1 MFTSKSSELQAT
13 LNAMDK
19 SQAIIE
25 FNPDGTIITANQ
37 NFLNALGYSL
47 EEIRGKHHSM
57 FVNDKE
63 RNSAEY
69 RQFWENLNQGKFQA
83 AEYLRVGKGGK
94 EIWIQASYNPV
105 LGSNGKPFKVV
116 KFATDI
122 TARKM
127 QNADYE
133 GQLKAIS
140 TSQAVIEFN
149 LDGTIITANQNFLD
163 ALGYSLEEIRG
174 QHHRMFVSDKERNS
188 PAYRQFWEAL
198 ARGQYQSAEYLR
210 VGKGGREIWI
220 QASYNPIFDYN
231 GRPFKVVK
239 YATDITKAVED
250 RIRKAAHPEDAR
262 RGYRPHHGSHR
273 EHQRSG
279 RVGRQLVHANL
290 DQRSGGGLGGRGT
303 RRLGEGDRTARGR
316 SVADLQSRG
325 AAGHAHERDRVR
337 VCRRRPSASARSS
350 SSSTRSRRRPICL
363 ALNATIEAAR
373 AGDAG
378 KGFAVVAQEVKA
390 LASQTAK
397 ATADIGAQIATVQ
410 NGTNDAV
417 AAIKE
422 ITNIIGNIS
431 DISTGIAAAVEQQTA
446 VTQDISSNMQ
456 TAAVGVQTISENMV
470 KIADATNMAAEI
482 DAQGQGGFD
491 RARRLVFEGDS
502 VLASE
507 EACFPGER
515 PSAYLLS
522 GRGANL
528 RPSPTHF
535 RRRSDHAM
543 PMNAGDIERLI
554 KDEAAG
560 RQDRNPGSR
569 RGRRP
574 LRGACRLGGL
584 QGQIA
589 RAAAPDG
596 L

>member
-13 LNAMDK
+13 FNAMDK

-25 FNPDGTIITANQ
+25 FNMDGTIITANQ

-57 FVNDKE
+57 FVQEKE
-63 RNSAEY
+63 KNSAEY

-105 LGSNGKPFKVV
+105 VGSNGKPFKVV

-149 LDGTIITANQNFLD
+149 LDGTIITANQNFLN
-163 ALGYSLEEIRG
+163 ALGYSLDEIRG

-188 PAYRQFWEAL
+188 AAYRQFWEAL
-198 ARGQYQSAEYLR
+198 ARGQYQAAEYLR

-250 RIRKAAHPEDAR
+250 RIKKASIQKTLDADI
-262 RGYRPHHGSHR
+262 GLIT
-273 EHQRSG
+273 EAIQ
-279 RVGRQLVHANL
+279 NTN
-290 DQRSGGGLGGRGT
+290 DQ
-303 RRLGEGDRTARGR
+303 
-316 SVADLQSRG
+316 V
-325 AAGHAHERDRVR
+325 
-337 VCRRRPSASARSS
+337 ASAA
-350 SSSTRSRRRPICL
+350 SSSTQTSTNVQAVASAAEELVASVKEIGRRVDEASQISNRAVQQGTRTNEIVSGLSAATERIGQVVELINSIASQTNLL

-397 ATADIGAQIATVQ
+397 ATADIGAQIANVQ

-431 DISTGIAAAVEQQTA
+431 DISTGIAAAVEEQTA

-470 KIADATNMAAEI
+470 KIADATNMAAESTRKVKEASI
-482 DAQGQGGFD
+482 A
-491 RARRLVFEGDS
+491 LV
-502 VLASE
+502 A
-507 EACFPGER
+507 
-515 PSAYLLS
+515 
-522 GRGANL
+522 
-528 RPSPTHF
+528 
-535 RRRSDHAM
+535 
-543 PMNAGDIERLI
+543 
-554 KDEAAG
+554 
-560 RQDRNPGSR
+560 
-569 RGRRP
+569 
-574 LRGACRLGGL
+574 
-584 QGQIA
+584 
-589 RAAAPDG
+589 
-596 L
+596 

>member
-1 MFTSKSSELQAT
+1 MFTSKSNELQAT
-13 LNAMDK
+13 LAAMDR

-25 FNPDGTIITANQ
+25 FNMDGTIITANQ

-57 FVNDKE
+57 FVQEKEKNSND
-63 RNSAEY
+63 Y
-69 RQFWENLNQGKFQA
+69 RQFWDNLNQGKFQA
-83 AEYLRVGKGGK
+83 AEYLRIGKGGK

-105 LGSNGKPFKVV
+105 LASNGKPFKVV

-140 TSQAVIEFN
+140 TSQAVIEFS
-149 LDGTIITANQNFLD
+149 LDGTIITANQNFLN
-163 ALGYSLEEIRG
+163 ALGYTLEEIRG

-198 ARGQYQSAEYLR
+198 ARGQYQAAEYLR
-210 VGKGGREIWI
+210 IGKGGREIWI

-250 RIRKAAHPEDAR
+250 RMKKASIQKTLDADI
-262 RGYRPHHGSHR
+262 GLITEAIQST
-273 EHQRSG
+273 
-279 RVGRQLVHANL
+279 N
-290 DQRSGGGLGGRGT
+290 DQ
-303 RRLGEGDRTARGR
+303 
-316 SVADLQSRG
+316 V
-325 AAGHAHERDRVR
+325 
-337 VCRRRPSASARSS
+337 ASAA
-350 SSSTRSRRRPICL
+350 SSSTQTSTNVQAVASAAEELVASVKEIGRRVDEASQISNRAVQQGTRTNEIVSGLSAATERIGQVVELINSIASQTNLL

-397 ATADIGAQIATVQ
+397 ATADIGAQIANVQ

-431 DISTGIAAAVEQQTA
+431 DISTGIAAAVEEQTA

-470 KIADATNMAAEI
+470 KIADATNMAAESTRKVKEASI
-482 DAQGQGGFD
+482 A
-491 RARRLVFEGDS
+491 LV
-502 VLASE
+502 A
-507 EACFPGER
+507 
-515 PSAYLLS
+515 
-522 GRGANL
+522 
-528 RPSPTHF
+528 
-535 RRRSDHAM
+535 
-543 PMNAGDIERLI
+543 
-554 KDEAAG
+554 
-560 RQDRNPGSR
+560 
-569 RGRRP
+569 
-574 LRGACRLGGL
+574 
-584 QGQIA
+584 
-589 RAAAPDG
+589 
-596 L
+596 

>member
-63 RNSAEY
+63 RNSTEY
-69 RQFWENLNQGKFQA
+69 RQFWDNLNQGKFQA
-83 AEYLRVGKGGK
+83 AEYLRIGKGGK

-149 LDGTIITANQNFLD
+149 LDGTIITANQNFLN

-188 PAYRQFWEAL
+188 ASYRQFWESL
-198 ARGQYQSAEYLR
+198 ARGQYQAAEYLR
-210 VGKGGREIWI
+210 IGKGGREIWI

-239 YATDITKAVED
+239 YATDVTKSVED
-250 RIRKAAHPEDAR
+250 RIRKSAIQKTLDADI
-262 RGYRPHHGSHR
+262 SLIT
-273 EHQRSG
+273 EAI
-279 RVGRQLVHANL
+279 ANTN
-290 DQRSGGGLGGRGT
+290 DQ
-303 RRLGEGDRTARGR
+303 
-316 SVADLQSRG
+316 V
-325 AAGHAHERDRVR
+325 
-337 VCRRRPSASARSS
+337 ASAA
-350 SSSTRSRRRPICL
+350 SSSTQTSTNVQAVASAAEELVASVKEIGRRVDEASQISSRAVQQGTRTNEIVAGLSAATERIGQVVELINSIASQTNLL

-410 NGTNDAV
+410 NGTTDAV

-470 KIADATNMAAEI
+470 KIADATNMAAESTKKVKEASI
-482 DAQGQGGFD
+482 A
-491 RARRLVFEGDS
+491 LV
-502 VLASE
+502 A
-507 EACFPGER
+507 
-515 PSAYLLS
+515 
-522 GRGANL
+522 
-528 RPSPTHF
+528 
-535 RRRSDHAM
+535 
-543 PMNAGDIERLI
+543 
-554 KDEAAG
+554 
-560 RQDRNPGSR
+560 
-569 RGRRP
+569 
-574 LRGACRLGGL
+574 
-584 QGQIA
+584 
-589 RAAAPDG
+589 
-596 L
+596 